1 MKLKKL
7 KNIAIFEDKEVRRTW
22 HDEQWYFSVVDIVA
36 ILSESPNPR
45 RYWSDLKRKLISEGY
60 SELYEKIVQL
70 KLPSLDGKL
79 YETDSASLSGIF
91 RIIQS
96 IPSPKAEPF
105 KQWLAMVGQERIEEI
120 QDPERA
126 IVRAKRIYDQKGYSD
141 DWIAKRMRGIN
152 VRNTLTDEWKDRGA
166 KEGFDFAILTNEIYQ
181 GTFEMTAKEL
191 KDFKNLGNPDNPRD
205 HMNELELILTMLGEA
220 TTTKITVDKDSA
232 GFEALKADAKIGGGV
247 AGRTLKDIER
257 QTGKKVI
264 LESNFKNQKFL
275 KNRKN
280 FRLPKKN

>member
-22 HDEQWYFSVVDIVA
+22 HDEQWYFSVVNIVA

-220 TTTKITVDKDSA
+220 TTTKLTQVRDSK
-232 GFEALKADAKIGGGV
+232 GLSRLQRDAKDGGKV
-247 AGRTLKDIER
+247 AGNARKEIEAK
-257 QTGKKVI
+257 TGKKVSTKENY
-264 LESNFKNQKFL
+264 LGQGQA
-275 KNRKN
+275 
-280 FRLPKKN
+280 KKLSGRNK